1 LPDTLNADYVIIGAG
16 SAGAVLAARLS
27 ENPANRVIL
36 LEAGRAG
43 GGLFVTMPAGSFKL
57 MLHKEYDWKYPVEP
71 DASLGGREMVWSGGK
86 LLGGSSSTNGMV
98 YIRGQRQDY
107 ERWVSAGATGWD
119 WDSMLPYFKRSENFT
134 GPASQF
140 HGQNGPMK
148 VGHAN
153 DRHPTS
159 ELFLKTAAN
168 LGLEVRD
175 EYCDGDQ
182 SGVYELFTTAAGGTR
197 QSTARTFLRD
207 ARGRSNLEIITQ
219 AMVDKVLFENGRA
232 VGVRFSRPG
241 APPTEL
247 YARHVVVSAGAIGS
261 PAILMRSGIGP
272 AQHLRD
278 HGVEV
283 VADRPVGRNLQEH
296 CGYTMSKFVNIPTY
310 NSPFGPLVIARNFAR
325 WLLTR
330 KGPMSSAAVQ
340 VMGGFRSDPSV
351 PHPDLA
357 LNFMPLAIDMANN
370 RPEMHE
376 RPGVTLGIT
385 CMRPESR
392 GEIRLRSAA
401 MQDKPI
407 IDHQLLGAEE
417 DVRRLIAGAKFAEQL
432 FATEPLKNHVVD
444 NYFPATLPDSEEGW
458 EDTVRMFT
466 GFGYHPVG
474 TCRMGGD
481 DAVLAPDLKVR
492 GLQGLSVIDAS
503 VMPYLVS
510 GNTNAAVIAIAER
523 GAEILAA
530 TR

>member
-1 LPDTLNADYVIIGAG
+1 MSSPPNFDYLIVGAG

-27 ENPANRVIL
+27 ENPANRVTL
-36 LEAGRAG
+36 LEAGRSG

-71 DASLGGREMVWSGGK
+71 DASLGGREMIWSGGK
-86 LLGGSSSTNGMV
+86 MLGGSSSTNGMV

-107 ERWVSAGATGWD
+107 DRWVSAGAKGWD
-119 WDSMLPYFKRSENFT
+119 WESMLPYFKRSENFT
-134 GPASQF
+134 GPPSQF
-140 HGQNGPMK
+140 HGQSGPMK

-153 DRHPTS
+153 DRHPSS

-197 QSTARTFLRD
+197 QSTARTFLRH
-207 ARGRSNLEIITQ
+207 ARGRPNLQIITQ
-219 AMVDKVLFENGRA
+219 AMVDKVLVEDGRA
-232 VGVRFSRPG
+232 VGVRFSRAG
-241 APPTEL
+241 GVTAEL
-247 YARHVVVSAGAIGS
+247 LARHVVVSAGTIGS

-272 AQHLRD
+272 AQSLRNQ
-278 HGVEV
+278 GIKV
-283 VADRPVGRNLQEH
+283 VADLPVGRNLQEH

-310 NSPFGPLVIARNFAR
+310 NSPFGPLMIARNLAR

-370 RPEMHE
+370 RPDMHK
-376 RPGVTLGIT
+376 RAGLTLGIT

-392 GEIRLRSAA
+392 GEIRLRSAS
-401 MQDKPI
+401 MQDKPV
-407 IDHQLLGAEE
+407 IDYQLLGAKE
-417 DVRRLIAGAKFAEQL
+417 DVRRLVAGAKFAEQL
-432 FATEPLKNHVVD
+432 FTTEPLASHVVD
-444 NYFPATLPDSEEGW
+444 NYFPATIPDNEADW

-481 DAVLAPDLKVR
+481 DAVLTPDLQVR
-492 GLQGLSVIDAS
+492 GLLGLSVVDAS
-503 VMPYLVS
+503 IMPYLIS

-530 TR
+530 AK